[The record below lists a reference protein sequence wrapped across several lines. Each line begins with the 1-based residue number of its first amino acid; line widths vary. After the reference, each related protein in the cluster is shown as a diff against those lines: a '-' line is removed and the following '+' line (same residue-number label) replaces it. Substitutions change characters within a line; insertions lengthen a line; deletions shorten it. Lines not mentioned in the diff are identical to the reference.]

1 MSSPYLEVGEH
12 NSETQ
17 PTLWLFRRVVD
28 FIVAARRRSALS
40 IITLGAGVL
49 LGVSLALLLP
59 SRFPATASFV
69 PESESGRMPLNAGLA
84 GLASQFGVLPG
95 KSDPPQF
102 YADMLRSEKLQLGVL
117 NKTYS
122 AELSG
127 VGRPATLFEILGIK
141 SPVSPRDRDDGLRKL
156 NRYLAVSVNPRTNV
170 ITFTVEA
177 PNPQLA
183 VAVAN
188 DLLAAINNLNVDLR
202 QERAAAQRKFVD
214 DRLRDAAGSL
224 RAAEDSLRA
233 FVLANRSFQGSPS
246 LQLEE
251 SRLRRNVDLRQTLYV
266 NLSQQLDQAS
276 IDAARNTPALTLLDE
291 PLLVTKR
298 SFPNRR
304 LIASAAVCVAVALL
318 LLLLR
323 VLESD
328 VFTDALHSSESVQDE
343 WRRLRELWQGTRAA

>member
-1 MSSPYLEVGEH
+1 MSSPYLEVGEQ
-12 NSETQ
+12 NGDTQ
-17 PTLWLFRRVVD
+17 PTLWLFRRGVD
-28 FIVAARRRSALS
+28 FLVAARRRTGLS
-40 IITLGAGVL
+40 VAILAAGVII
-49 LGVSLALLLP
+49 GVAVALLLP

-102 YADMLRSEKLQLGVL
+102 YADMLRNEKLQLGVL
-117 NKTYS
+117 NKTYP
-122 AELSG
+122 ANLSG
-127 VGRPATLFEILGIK
+127 LGKPAMLFEILGIK
-141 SPVSPRDRDDGLRKL
+141 PPVSPRDRDDGLRKF
-156 NRYLAVSVNPRTNV
+156 NRYLTVTVNPRTNV

-177 PNPQLA
+177 PNPALA
-183 VAVAN
+183 VAIAN
-188 DLLAAINNLNVDLR
+188 DLLAAINNFNVDLR
-202 QERAAAQRKFVD
+202 QERAVAQRKFVD

-224 RAAEDSLRA
+224 RLAEDSLRS

-246 LQLEE
+246 LVLEE

-304 LIASAAVCVAVALL
+304 LIASASVCFALL
-318 LLLLR
+318 LLLFLLR
-323 VLESD
+323 VLESE
-328 VFTDALHSSESVQDE
+328 VFTTGLHASDSVQDE
-343 WRRLRELWQGTRAA
+343 WRRLRALWHRTRAA